1 MRVKK
6 ISFMRTTILALVL
19 ITASFVSQAQNK
31 FAYVDIDYVLKSI
44 PDYADAQRQLDEQ
57 TANWQKEIDSKYDEV
72 DKLQKQFQAEQVLLT
87 DEMKKQRQADI
98 ESKSKAAKDLQKKR
112 FGYQGELFQK
122 RQELIQPIQDKVYEA
137 IQKIA
142 NTKSYDFVF
151 DKSSG
156 TTVLYANP
164 KINISDDVLKA
175 MGYSP
180 KSTKTEPKQSGG
192 K

>member
-1 MRVKK
+1 MKTA
-6 ISFMRTTILALVL
+6 ILTLSFLA
-19 ITASFVSQAQNK
+19 ASFVMQAQTK
-31 FAYVDIDYVLKSI
+31 FAYVDIDYVLKNI
-44 PDYADAQRQLDEQ
+44 PDYADAQRQLDEI
-57 TANWQKEIDSKYDEV
+57 TVSWQKEIDSKYEEV

-87 DEMKKQRQADI
+87 DEMKQQRQTDI
-98 ESKSKAAKDLQKKR
+98 ISKSKAAKDLQKKR

-142 NTKSYDFVF
+142 TTKSYDFVF

-164 KINISDDVLKA
+164 KINVSDDVLKA